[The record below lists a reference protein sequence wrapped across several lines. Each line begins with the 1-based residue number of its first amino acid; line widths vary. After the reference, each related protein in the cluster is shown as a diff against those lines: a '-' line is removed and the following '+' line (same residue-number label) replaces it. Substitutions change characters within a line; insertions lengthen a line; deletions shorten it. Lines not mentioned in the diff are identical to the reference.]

1 MLRFF
6 LILFVALVPALSFC
20 QYNWKLE
27 KDKDGIKVY
36 TSNVAKSSF
45 KAVKVECNFTG
56 NYAKLIAVLSNVS
69 KFKEWVFHNK
79 SAVLLKQ
86 TSPHDLIYYAETSMP
101 FPLSNRD
108 VVIHLNI
115 RTDSLPK
122 FLLISGTTVSDMV
135 PNIPTKVRVPKF
147 ASSWKITMPSATT
160 LHIDYVVELDPGGS
174 IPAWAVNMMAEKGPF
189 GSFSKLGERLRQ

>member
-6 LILFVALVPALSFC
+6 LILFVALVPALSFS

-27 KDKDGIKVY
+27 KDKDGIKVF
-36 TSNVAKSSF
+36 TSNVAQSSF
-45 KAVKVECNFTG
+45 KAVKVECNFSG

-69 KFKEWVFHNK
+69 QFKEWVFHNK

-122 FLLISGTTVSDMV
+122 FLLISGTHVTGMV

-147 ASSWKITMPSATT
+147 ASIWKITMPSATT
-160 LHIDYVVELDPGGS
+160 LHIEYVVELDPGGS
-174 IPAWAVNMMAEKGPF
+174 IPTWAVNMMAEKGPF

>member
-6 LILFVALVPALSFC
+6 LILFVALVPALSFS

-36 TSNVAKSSF
+36 TSNIAQSSF

-69 KFKEWVFHNK
+69 LFKEWVFHSK

-86 TSPHDLIYYAETSMP
+86 SGPHDLIYYSETSMP

-122 FLLISGTTVSDMV
+122 FLLISGTHVTGMV

-160 LHIDYVVELDPGGS
+160 LHIEYVVELDPGGS
-174 IPAWAVNMMAEKGPF
+174 IPSWAMNMFAEKGPF